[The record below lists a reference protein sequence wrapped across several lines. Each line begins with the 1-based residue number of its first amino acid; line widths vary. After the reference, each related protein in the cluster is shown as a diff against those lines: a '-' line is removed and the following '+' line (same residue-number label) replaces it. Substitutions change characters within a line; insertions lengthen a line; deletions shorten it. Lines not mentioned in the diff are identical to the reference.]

1 MRLTEIFKT
10 TQGLAVMLG
19 LVLSGPTWAAPDALA
34 GKVKAQVCVSCHGA
48 EGVSSMAGTPHLAAQ
63 PPLSVFY
70 QLIQF
75 RNQQRKSDAMQAIAA
90 NMSDQDMRD
99 IAAWYASLPAPPAHS
114 GSETALLERG
124 QQIAQQQF
132 CASCH
137 GAKLE
142 GQKHVPRLAG
152 QASEYFTQQ
161 LKNFRSG
168 ERAGMDGTMASAARS
183 LTDEEIQA
191 MAIYS
196 RSLP

>member
-1 MRLTEIFKT
+1 
-10 TQGLAVMLG
+10 MLLS
-19 LVLSGPTWAAPDALA
+19 LVLSGPTWAAPDAVA
-34 GKVKAQVCVSCHGA
+34 GKLKAQLCVSCHGA
-48 EGVSSMAGTPHLAAQ
+48 EGISNMAGTPHLAAQ